1 MQPAAAIRSSGAG
14 SNKIA
19 DLPVHAHALPAR
31 RACSDRAATHWQNG
45 QRPRGEPAATVP
57 QTHSDC
63 KANAQQ
69 SRCNRACIYM
79 QIYSVC
85 IQYSPCICDM
95 DCLISGAY
103 VSAYVSC
110 MCFTYI
116 QIFQSICVCMCLYVN
131 GIQDHTCRYVHV
143 CISYTPCICDMDCLI
158 SGAYVRAYVSCMCF
172 TYIQIFQSICV
183 CMCLYVNGIQD
194 HMHLIQPL
202 SERRYIQIHAYTCRY
217 IDVCIQYR
225 PCICDM
231 DCLISGAYN
240 RAYVSCMCSKYIQ
253 IFQSICVLYVLQIHA
268 HMHWQDH

>member
-19 DLPVHAHALPAR
+19 YLPVHAHALPAR

-116 QIFQSICVCMCLYVN
+116 QIFQSICVCMCFRYMHICIGRITDADRDHVRLLPT
-131 GIQDHTCRYVHV
+131 GGQDLVAQHR
-143 CISYTPCICDMDCLI
+143 
-158 SGAYVRAYVSCMCF
+158 G
-172 TYIQIFQSICV
+172 
-183 CMCLYVNGIQD
+183 
-194 HMHLIQPL
+194 
-202 SERRYIQIHAYTCRY
+202 
-217 IDVCIQYR
+217 
-225 PCICDM
+225 
-231 DCLISGAYN
+231 N
-240 RAYVSCMCSKYIQ
+240 RDQVAVYARS
-253 IFQSICVLYVLQIHA
+253 
-268 HMHWQDH
+268 

>member
-1 MQPAAAIRSSGAG
+1 MPVPTSDLRAEARRLQPAAAIRSSGAG

-95 DCLISGAY
+95 DCLR
-103 VSAYVSC
+103 
-110 MCFTYI
+110 
-116 QIFQSICVCMCLYVN
+116 LYREHPNLVN
-131 GIQDHTCRYVHV
+131 PLTDLEIKLNNVIHIIINPLTGI
-143 CISYTPCICDMDCLI
+143 IGM
-158 SGAYVRAYVSCMCF
+158 
-172 TYIQIFQSICV
+172 
-183 CMCLYVNGIQD
+183 
-194 HMHLIQPL
+194 
-202 SERRYIQIHAYTCRY
+202 
-217 IDVCIQYR
+217 
-225 PCICDM
+225 
-231 DCLISGAYN
+231 
-240 RAYVSCMCSKYIQ
+240 
-253 IFQSICVLYVLQIHA
+253 
-268 HMHWQDH
+268 